1 MASADS
7 VARALSPLPGTLSP
21 GSSSTSTNSGSG
33 SGEIC
38 CSLTITPNTQ
48 WKLNFYLILGTDTV
62 KRGASPAT
70 SITNSM
76 SSVRL
81 KESGSTYSIKQNSTM
96 DAMLTNTKDGI
107 MKDNTSTLDRT
118 QKIINNSYGPISSS
132 ILPSRSVL
140 FSSDLGTSLSSQS
153 IKDQLKSSHQQQH
166 QTSNLSTSS
175 AIKQTLS
182 PLSQHRNAAA
192 AAAASLHQSSGG
204 PSEPN
209 NVLKNQTSSSS
220 SLGTYQFPSS
230 SINLKNASSSLN
242 NENYTSSSMS
252 PSSIRKSMS
261 PSRSISNTNTLPSS
275 VARNMLYQSESSYSL
290 KSSTQNPTA
299 PTNHLHSVTTN
310 FTSPG
315 NHLSSTPASASSS
328 SHHHNMTSQQ
338 QSNSMNLYGTLP
350 KTSAYSLQN
359 NTSGPISG
367 GGGSVGGGNDFEMM
381 SAGGGSG
388 RNASSAITVSNGG
401 YNTLG
406 SYRVQYSSTNPF
418 LPSFNPASNGAGSDA
433 TLSHGDKYCE

>member
-1 MASADS
+1 MRGAI
-7 VARALSPLPGTLSP
+7 LLQHL
-21 GSSSTSTNSGSG
+21 
-33 SGEIC
+33 
-38 CSLTITPNTQ
+38 LTQ
-48 WKLNFYLILGTDTV
+48 WKPTFYFFLGTDTV

-96 DAMLTNTKDGI
+96 DAMLTNNKDGI

-118 QKIINNSYGPISSS
+118 QKIISNSYGPISSS

-140 FSSDLGTSLSSQS
+140 FSTDLGTSLSSHS

-192 AAAASLHQSSGG
+192 AAAASLHQKSGG

-230 SINLKNASSSLN
+230 SINIKNASSSLN

-290 KSSTQNPTA
+290 KSSAQNTTA
-299 PTNHLHSVTTN
+299 PINHLHSVTTN

-328 SHHHNMTSQQ
+328 SHHHMTSQQ
-338 QSNSMNLYGTLP
+338 QSSSMNLYGTLP

-359 NTSGPISG
+359 NTSGSISSG
-367 GGGSVGGGNDFEMM
+367 GGGSEGGGNDFEMM
-381 SAGGGSG
+381 SGSSG
-388 RNASSAITVSNGG
+388 RNGANAITVSNGG

-433 TLSHGDKYCE
+433 TLSHGDKYGE

>member
-1 MASADS
+1 
-7 VARALSPLPGTLSP
+7 
-21 GSSSTSTNSGSG
+21 
-33 SGEIC
+33 
-38 CSLTITPNTQ
+38 
-48 WKLNFYLILGTDTV
+48 
-62 KRGASPAT
+62 
-70 SITNSM
+70 
-76 SSVRL
+76 
-81 KESGSTYSIKQNSTM
+81 
-96 DAMLTNTKDGI
+96 

-140 FSSDLGTSLSSQS
+140 FSSDLGTSMSSHS
-153 IKDQLKSSHQQQH
+153 IKDQLKSSQQH

-192 AAAASLHQSSGG
+192 ATAASLHQSSGG

-242 NENYTSSSMS
+242 NENYSSS

-299 PTNHLHSVTTN
+299 PTNHLHSITTN

-328 SHHHNMTSQQ
+328 SHHHNMSSQQ
-338 QSNSMNLYGTLP
+338 QSSSMNLYGTLP
-350 KTSAYSLQN
+350 KTTAYSLQHT
-359 NTSGPISG
+359 TSGSISG
-367 GGGSVGGGNDFEMM
+367 GGGSVGGGNEFEMM
-381 SAGGGSG
+381 SGGSG
-388 RNASSAITVSNGG
+388 RNGSSAITVSNGG

-433 TLSHGDKYCE
+433 TFSHGDKYCE